1 MNLSAVQ
8 VGECLALCRG
18 SAAATSAA
26 VHQPRRGREA
36 GEGATACLRRLRCA
50 EPEDVR
56 SWFLLEWLA
65 GASDNE
71 SK

>member
-18 SAAATSAA
+18 SAAATSATSAA

-36 GEGATACLRRLRCA
+36 GEGG
-50 EPEDVR
+50 DGV
-56 SWFLLEWLA
+56 LEE
-65 GASDNE
+65 ASMC
-71 SK
+71 